1 MIWERRYE
9 WNHRNVKLKFDKAK
23 KKKIGGKG
31 IKEKIQQRENSYRD
45 DWY

>member
-9 WNHRNVKLKFDKAK
+9 WNHRNVKLKFDKA